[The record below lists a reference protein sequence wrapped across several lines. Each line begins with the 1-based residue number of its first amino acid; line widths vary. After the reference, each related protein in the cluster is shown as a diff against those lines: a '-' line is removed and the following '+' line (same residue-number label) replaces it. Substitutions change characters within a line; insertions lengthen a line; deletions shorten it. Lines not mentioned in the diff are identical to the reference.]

1 MTCSNKK
8 NYKNII
14 ILILF
19 APFLVLIVSTIISN
33 KAFAVT
39 PNWVDTQNTT
49 GSKIYL
55 DTNNQYYF
63 EWGQVYTI
71 KYDKNGK
78 TLYTQIEL
86 KGVRGNKA
94 AILSVDDEYKNIYLI
109 PRTRKYIDIS
119 PDQAIYNSYATNMDG
134 VDFGSYMDN
143 LERLIKKNWT
153 PPKNAQ
159 SKRVVVLFKIAKD
172 GRLIDL
178 KISKSS
184 GDKETDDAALKAV
197 RNTAFRPLPYGYN
210 KDSVDIEFTFDYN
223 VINGY

>member
-119 PDQAIYNSYATNMDG
+119 PDQAIYNSSRMALSNTDKKSCPKDICIYATNMDG

-143 LERLIKKNWT
+143 LERLIKIGHLQKMH
-153 PPKNAQ
+153 KVKEL
-159 SKRVVVLFKIAKD
+159 SFC
-172 GRLIDL
+172 L
-178 KISKSS
+178 KLQKM
-184 GDKETDDAALKAV
+184 G
-197 RNTAFRPLPYGYN
+197 G
-210 KDSVDIEFTFDYN
+210 
-223 VINGY
+223 